1 MCKIMPDVLMKPI
14 YKMGRYSIL
23 LFAVHFMDGIW
34 YPLVEDNINIYLS
47 IIIRLFVDVSLFFAI
62 LFIKR
67 KRQLKIENPKTAA

>member
-1 MCKIMPDVLMKPI
+1 MRPI
-14 YKMGRYSIL
+14 YEMGRYSIL

-47 IIIRLFVDVSLFFAI
+47 IIIRLLVDVSLFFVI

-67 KRQLKIENPKTAA
+67 KLQLKTGKLKTAE